1 MAEAHIYLSKT
12 TSTQRTRIQKALE
25 DMPYVTK
32 VEVIPSSLFSTSMQ
46 QLASS
51 KPIYQ
56 PNPYGPAV
64 AAGLHFYGRDVE
76 CHRISVFCRDQSQN
90 TTVLL
95 SGQNRIGKT
104 SPVLRLQDASQGAF
118 LPVD

>member
-32 VEVIPSSLFSTSMQ
+32 DQVIPSSLFSTSMQ

-64 AAGLHFYGRDVE
+64 AAGLRFYGREVQ
-76 CHRISVFCRDQSQN
+76 CHPISVFWHAQSQN
-90 TTVLL
+90 TPIHLW
-95 SGQNRIGKT
+95 IHK
-104 SPVLRLQDASQGAF
+104 PI
-118 LPVD
+118 

>member
-64 AAGLHFYGRDVE
+64 AAGLRFYGREVE
-76 CHRISVFCRDQSQN
+76 CQPISAFCRDQSPN
-90 TTVLL
+90 TTMLL
-95 SGQNRIGKT
+95 WGQARSEKT
-104 SPVLRLQDASQGAF
+104 TFVVRFQKHT
-118 LPVD
+118 